1 MSWPKNKGI
10 NRHGKQKR
18 GTAVCSAGKEVS
30 MEKKRNRQ
38 KRISKKISK
47 KRNIAAAFIL
57 AGMIAVIVMVA
68 VAARTKNGHITG
80 FIQRADY
87 MKGEIEAVSS
97 VDAVYDEETVWQ
109 TEEQCHH
116 QYDSNSQ
123 CLHRYTSYRPNILQV
138 SYNLASSSR
147 VSASSLYLHAQFPSP
162 TPGVFIR
169 AQESKHNTSCIGT
182 IAMLATE
189 PKHARIIIQ
198 QMS

>member
-10 NRHGKQKR
+10 NRQKKKKR

-38 KRISKKISK
+38 KRISK

-87 MKGEIEAVSS
+87 MKG
-97 VDAVYDEETVWQ
+97 
-109 TEEQCHH
+109 
-116 QYDSNSQ
+116 
-123 CLHRYTSYRPNILQV
+123 
-138 SYNLASSSR
+138 
-147 VSASSLYLHAQFPSP
+147 
-162 TPGVFIR
+162 
-169 AQESKHNTSCIGT
+169 
-182 IAMLATE
+182 
-189 PKHARIIIQ
+189 
-198 QMS
+198 